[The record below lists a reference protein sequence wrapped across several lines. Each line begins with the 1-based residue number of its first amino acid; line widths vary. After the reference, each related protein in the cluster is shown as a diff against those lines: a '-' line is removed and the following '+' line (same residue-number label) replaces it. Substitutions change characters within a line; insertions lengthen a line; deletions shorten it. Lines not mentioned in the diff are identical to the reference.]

1 MSKAFDSLHHPLM
14 LAKLKAYGVNDNS
27 IRLLNSYFTDRFNRV
42 KLGPVVSSWERVS
55 RGCPQGSAFGPLLW
69 NIFQNDLTYDISTNL
84 NMYADDHQFYDM
96 SSNLTDVHAN
106 LTVSAEVA
114 SNWYSSNF
122 LKGNFDKYRTLT
134 LGNKCDHN
142 MRIVIGGVEVKSTAC
157 LKLLGVSIDNDLRF
171 AEHIT
176 AICKKSSQRVGVLMR
191 LRNLIPT
198 RTKSQLFKAA
208 ILPYLTYSHLVWHF
222 CRASDSRKLERIQ
235 ERALR
240 AIYCDKTS
248 SYNTLLGMANL
259 CTLQNRRL
267 QDIATLMYKVKNNI
281 CPKYIADLFRRSD
294 TKYALRNKEF
304 VIPRFNTATYGK
316 HSIRYTG
323 PKLWNIVP
331 KNIRELPTLSSFK
344 INIRKIDLNTLLTDN
359 HCTNCILC
367 ST

>member
-1 MSKAFDSLHHPLM
+1 MWLPGSPL
-14 LAKLKAYGVNDNS
+14 
-27 IRLLNSYFTDRFNRV
+27 
-42 KLGPVVSSWERVS
+42 
-55 RGCPQGSAFGPLLW
+55 
-69 NIFQNDLTYDISTNL
+69 
-84 NMYADDHQFYDM
+84 
-96 SSNLTDVHAN
+96 
-106 LTVSAEVA
+106 
-114 SNWYSSNF
+114 
-122 LKGNFDKYRTLT
+122 
-134 LGNKCDHN
+134 
-142 MRIVIGGVEVKSTAC
+142 GG
-157 LKLLGVSIDNDLRF
+157 LRW
-171 AEHIT
+171 
-176 AICKKSSQRVGVLMR
+176 V
-191 LRNLIPT
+191 
-198 RTKSQLFKAA
+198 KAA

-222 CRASDSRKLERIQ
+222 CHASDSRKLERIQ

-267 QDIATLMYKVKNNI
+267 QDMATLMYKVKNNI

-323 PKLWNIVP
+323 PRLWNIVP